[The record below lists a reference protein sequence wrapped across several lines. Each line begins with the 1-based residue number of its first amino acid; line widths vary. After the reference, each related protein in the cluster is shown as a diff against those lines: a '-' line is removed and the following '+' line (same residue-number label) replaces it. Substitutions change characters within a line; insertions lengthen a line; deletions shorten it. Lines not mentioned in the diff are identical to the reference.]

1 MAGQRCKKTV
11 AKYEI
16 VPYNE
21 NANDCKT
28 LSTHLTTHTVGLKT
42 DGTVV
47 AVGMNEYGQCN
58 VSGWKDIVAIAAGI
72 SHTVGLKADGTVVAV
87 GDNRHGQCDVDHWKD
102 IVAIAAGD
110 VHTVGLKADGT
121 VVAVGAN
128 ESGQCDVSDWKD
140 IRVPGK

>member
-47 AVGMNEYGQCN
+47 ATKYIGNPMLDFGQCD
-58 VSGWKDIVAIAAGI
+58 VSDWKDIVAVAAGDMN
-72 SHTVGLKADGTVVAV
+72 TVGLKEDGTVVAV
-87 GDNRHGQCDVDHWKD
+87 GYNGFGQCDVDHWKD
-102 IVAIAAGD
+102 I
-110 VHTVGLKADGT
+110 
-121 VVAVGAN
+121 
-128 ESGQCDVSDWKD
+128 
-140 IRVPGK
+140 RVPGK